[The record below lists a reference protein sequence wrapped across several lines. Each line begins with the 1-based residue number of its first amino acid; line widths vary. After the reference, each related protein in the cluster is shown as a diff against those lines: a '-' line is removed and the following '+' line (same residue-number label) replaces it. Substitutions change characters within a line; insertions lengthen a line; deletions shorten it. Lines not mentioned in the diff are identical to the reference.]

1 MTDSKPTSEQI
12 EFARLSELLALRL
25 ILRDLTKALPE
36 KTLPGR
42 SALELAEIEAAL
54 TLWLAPLP
62 DRLLLEVRRQT
73 KTARHVGRAQTKP
86 FHARTQK
93 AIAGLCN
100 RVLAARGSIKPI
112 AGSGRDV
119 AGIEILAMKGLIEN
133 LLARATER
141 DSIIDAYFDTA
152 LREREVPE
160 APDLETRVRK
170 DALQSKL
177 VFWQDF
183 LMRTGWLKGYGGIY
197 KNDVRVENWNPS
209 MDEPAED
216 R

>member
-183 LMRTGWLKGYGGIY
+183 LMRTGGLKGYGGIY
-197 KNDVRVENWNPS
+197 KNDVRVGNWNPS

>member
-183 LMRTGWLKGYGGIY
+183 LMRTGGLKGYGGIY